1 MNSYDVIMTN
11 ISVFFERYY
20 YFFLYWS
27 ILWKGLVFW
36 RSAKQNQKYW
46 FIIFMFINTVGIL
59 EIVYLFYFSKKRLT
73 IKEIKTWSIPLF
85 NRKIK

>member
-1 MNSYDVIMTN
+1 MTN

-46 FIIFMFINTVGIL
+46 FIIFMFINTLGIL

-73 IKEIKTWSIPLF
+73 FNEIKSWVNKIPT
-85 NRKIK
+85 KKTK